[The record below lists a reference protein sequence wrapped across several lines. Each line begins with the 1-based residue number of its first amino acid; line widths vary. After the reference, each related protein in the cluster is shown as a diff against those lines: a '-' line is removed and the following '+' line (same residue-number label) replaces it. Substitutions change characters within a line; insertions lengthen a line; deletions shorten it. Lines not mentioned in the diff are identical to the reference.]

1 MEIPSRQNQIGL
13 ESIRVRSCEPG
24 ASCRMPMNSALRRW
38 KEDTAI
44 DCLPQSVGLR
54 TQVGQQVEARNCNW
68 KPQSVR
74 GVERGSTTES
84 PVTTVID
91 SLDSYSLEG
100 CYLDSAADRRSG
112 CTHQRLHFHFPTLM
126 APRAVFPLGSAVASE
141 RYAPLP
147 ILRSSFPFP
156 SPADSPF
163 NREAPARLKSD
174 FGFDSNLTGTGSQS
188 GLRTHS
194 LARVSHEKRN
204 VDECPAT
211 RGKSDRHR

>member
-44 DCLPQSVGLR
+44 DCLPQSIGLR
-54 TQVGQQVEARNCNW
+54 TQVGQQVEARNCNR
-68 KPQSVR
+68 KPQSVI
-74 GVERGSTTES
+74 GVERVSATES
-84 PVTTVID
+84 PVTMVIG
-91 SLDSYSLEG
+91 SLNG
-100 CYLDSAADRRSG
+100 CHLDSAADRRSG
-112 CTHQRLHFHFPTLM
+112 CTQQQLHFHFPTLI

-141 RYAPLP
+141 RYVPL
-147 ILRSSFPFP
+147 LLVRSPFRFP
-156 SPADSPF
+156 SHSDSPL
-163 NREAPARLKSD
+163 NREASARLNGN

-204 VDECPAT
+204 VDECPPT